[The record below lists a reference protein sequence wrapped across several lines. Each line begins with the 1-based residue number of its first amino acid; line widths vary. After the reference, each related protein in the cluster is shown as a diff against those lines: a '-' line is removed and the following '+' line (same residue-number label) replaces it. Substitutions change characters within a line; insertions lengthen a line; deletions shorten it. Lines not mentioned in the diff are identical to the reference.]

1 MQLLI
6 PPAAKCKT
14 LFDIPLA
21 TILKL
26 VLTGF
31 KIFNALIKYLDNKKM
46 LDAGAKAQ
54 IARDTAEI
62 QKTIGFV
69 AELKKTT
76 GGMTDE
82 QLDNILGG
90 GK

>member
-1 MQLLI
+1 MFGL
-6 PPAAKCKT
+6 
-14 LFDIPLA
+14 PLG

-31 KIFNALIKYLDNKKM
+31 KVINAIIKYLDNKKM
-46 LDAGAKAQ
+46 LDAGAKTQ
-54 IARDTAEI
+54 IAKDAAEI
-62 QKTIGFV
+62 QKTIGYV
-69 AELKKTT
+69 SELKKTT
-76 GGMTDE
+76 GGLTDE